1 MHGVY
6 DQNKGIEKNINELF
20 VNELQDEYQSTN
32 KQKVNNLP

>member
-6 DQNKGIEKNINELF
+6 DQNKGIEKHINELF
-20 VNELQDEYQSTN
+20 VNEWQDEYQSTN